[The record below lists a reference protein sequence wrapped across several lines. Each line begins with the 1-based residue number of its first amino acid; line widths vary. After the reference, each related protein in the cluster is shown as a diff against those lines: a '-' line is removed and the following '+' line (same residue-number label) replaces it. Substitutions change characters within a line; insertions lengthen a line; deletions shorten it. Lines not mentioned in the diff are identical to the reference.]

1 MGQKVHPT
9 GFRIGI
15 IYDWQSKW
23 FADKDYRFLLQEDL
37 KIRAYLEE
45 TMADAGIARV
55 EIERNANIVTVTI
68 HTAKPGIVIGRG
80 GQKVDELRGKLETL
94 TNKRIRVNIQEIR
107 MPELDANLVARNIA
121 DQLERRVAFRRA
133 LRQTVSRT
141 MARGAEGCKAM
152 VAGRLG
158 GIEMSRTESTME
170 GRVPLHTMRAD
181 IDYGQA
187 EAATT
192 FGRIGVKVWIYK
204 GDRVP
209 ERKEVAVEAEPPE
222 KAAAAAPAPTT
233 EAPAT
238 AAPAQA
244 PAPAAEAPAQ
254 PATPAPAAEAPA
266 QPATPAPAQPAPA
279 AEAPAQPATPAP
291 AAEAPAQ
298 PAPAAE
304 APAQPATPAPAQP
317 APAAEAPAQPAT
329 PAPAQ
334 PAPAQPAPAAEPPA
348 QPATPAPAA
357 EAPAAPEADQA
368 TPAADTQP
376 KEATEAPAEEA
387 GPDGDTTE
395 KA

>member
-158 GIEMSRTESTME
+158 GIEISRTESTLE
-170 GRVPLHTMRAD
+170 GLVPLHTMRAD
-181 IDYGQA
+181 IAYGPA
-187 EAATT
+187 VAAPT
-192 FGRIGVKVWIYK
+192 FARIGATDWIYQ
-204 GDRVP
+204 GERVP
-209 ERKEVAVEAEPPE
+209 ERKEVAVEER
-222 KAAAAAPAPTT
+222 APASAPVPTAGKPVISLRKPCNPWNNSS
-233 EAPAT
+233 AP
-238 AAPAQA
+238 
-244 PAPAAEAPAQ
+244 
-254 PATPAPAAEAPA
+254 
-266 QPATPAPAQPAPA
+266 
-279 AEAPAQPATPAP
+279 
-291 AAEAPAQ
+291 
-298 PAPAAE
+298 
-304 APAQPATPAPAQP
+304 
-317 APAAEAPAQPAT
+317 
-329 PAPAQ
+329 
-334 PAPAQPAPAAEPPA
+334 
-348 QPATPAPAA
+348 
-357 EAPAAPEADQA
+357 
-368 TPAADTQP
+368 
-376 KEATEAPAEEA
+376 
-387 GPDGDTTE
+387 
-395 KA
+395 

>member
-23 FADKDYRFLLQEDL
+23 FADHNYRELLLEDL
-37 KIRAYLEE
+37 KIRDYLEE
-45 TMADAGIARV
+45 TMRDAGVARV
-55 EIERNANIVTVTI
+55 EIERDANMVTVTI

-80 GQKVDELRGKLETL
+80 GQKVDELRGELESL

-107 MPELDANLVARNIA
+107 MPELEATLVARNIA

-204 GDRVP
+204 GDRMP
-209 ERKEVAVEAEPPE
+209 ERHEAAASEARPDEAQGRPPAAAPATRAETPTAEVPAKPAPAAAATTTEEPAAAPQ
-222 KAAAAAPAPTT
+222 AAAAPAPPAEATTT
-233 EAPAT
+233 EE
-238 AAPAQA
+238 
-244 PAPAAEAPAQ
+244 PAAKAK
-254 PATPAPAAEAPA
+254 AAG
-266 QPATPAPAQPAPA
+266 
-279 AEAPAQPATPAP
+279 
-291 AAEAPAQ
+291 
-298 PAPAAE
+298 
-304 APAQPATPAPAQP
+304 
-317 APAAEAPAQPAT
+317 
-329 PAPAQ
+329 
-334 PAPAQPAPAAEPPA
+334 
-348 QPATPAPAA
+348 
-357 EAPAAPEADQA
+357 
-368 TPAADTQP
+368 
-376 KEATEAPAEEA
+376 TE
-387 GPDGDTTE
+387 DSD

>member
-23 FADKDYRFLLQEDL
+23 FADHNYKELLLEDL
-37 KIRAYLEE
+37 KIRDYLEE
-45 TMADAGIARV
+45 TMRDAGVARV
-55 EIERNANIVTVTI
+55 EIERDANMVTVTI

-80 GQKVDELRGKLETL
+80 GQKVDELRGELESL
-94 TNKRIRVNIQEIR
+94 TKKRIRVNIQEIR
-107 MPELDANLVARNIA
+107 MPELEASLVARNIA

-141 MARGAEGCKAM
+141 MARGAQGCKAM

-204 GDRVP
+204 GERLP
-209 ERKEVAVEAEPPE
+209 ERHE
-222 KAAAAAPAPTT
+222 AAASEKRPD
-233 EAPAT
+233 EAQARPPT
-238 AAPAQA
+238 AAPKATPEPAPAEPSAAPPEATVA
-244 PAPAAEAPAQ
+244 PAPAEPPTAAPKATPEPAPAEP
-254 PATPAPAAEAPA
+254 PAAAPEATAKPAPAEPSAAAPEATAKPAPAEPPAAAPEATPEPAPAAPPAAPPEATPE
-266 QPATPAPAQPAPA
+266 PAPAVEATTAEEPA
-279 AEAPAQPATPAP
+279 AEVQ
-291 AAEAPAQ
+291 AAE
-298 PAPAAE
+298 
-304 APAQPATPAPAQP
+304 
-317 APAAEAPAQPAT
+317 
-329 PAPAQ
+329 
-334 PAPAQPAPAAEPPA
+334 
-348 QPATPAPAA
+348 
-357 EAPAAPEADQA
+357 
-368 TPAADTQP
+368 
-376 KEATEAPAEEA
+376 TEES
-387 GPDGDTTE
+387 D

>member
-37 KIRAYLEE
+37 KIRAYLEK
-45 TMADAGIARV
+45 TMADAAIARV

-94 TNKRIRVNIQEIR
+94 TSKRIRVNIQEIR
-107 MPELDANLVARNIA
+107 MPELDATLVARNIA

-141 MARGAEGCKAM
+141 MARGAQGCKAM

-158 GIEMSRTESTME
+158 GIEMSRRESTME

-204 GDRVP
+204 GDKVP
-209 ERKEVAVEAEPPE
+209 ERKEVTVEGAPAETPAEAPV
-222 KAAAAAPAPTT
+222 AAPVA
-233 EAPAT
+233 
-238 AAPAQA
+238 
-244 PAPAAEAPAQ
+244 APAQ
-254 PATPAPAAEAPA
+254 PAAATPPAEAPVAAPVAAPA
-266 QPATPAPAQPAPA
+266 QPAAPTPP
-279 AEAPAQPATPAP
+279 AEAPATEQ
-291 AAEAPAQ
+291 
-298 PAPAAE
+298 
-304 APAQPATPAPAQP
+304 
-317 APAAEAPAQPAT
+317 
-329 PAPAQ
+329 
-334 PAPAQPAPAAEPPA
+334 
-348 QPATPAPAA
+348 
-357 EAPAAPEADQA
+357 APEAEQA
-368 TPAADTQP
+368 PPSEEGQPTETAKPA
-376 KEATEAPAEEA
+376 
-387 GPDGDTTE
+387 PDSDTTE